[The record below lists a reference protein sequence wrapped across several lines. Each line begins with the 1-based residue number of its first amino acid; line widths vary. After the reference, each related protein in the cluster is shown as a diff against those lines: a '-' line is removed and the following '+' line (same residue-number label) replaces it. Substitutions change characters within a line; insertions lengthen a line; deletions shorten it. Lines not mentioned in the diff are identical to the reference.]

1 MVPARGRLVYE
12 SGQWE
17 VDLGQREL
25 RARGIPIPI
34 GGRAFEII
42 EALVQSAGELVSKDD
57 LMGRVW
63 PDVVVEE
70 NTLQVHISAIRK
82 ALGPDR
88 GLLRTASGHG
98 YRLLGAWTAR
108 SKEMPAAP
116 LNLAPAPVVAP
127 ASAGNLPV
135 SNSDLIGRAAAVQ
148 HLLDLV
154 SAYRVVTL
162 AGPGGIGKTR
172 LALEVAHGLAPVFR
186 GERWFIELGSL
197 SDPDLVPSA
206 AAGVLGLEL
215 GGDLISPTSIARAI
229 GGRQILLI
237 LDSCEHVIDAA
248 AELAETIVRMCPRAS
263 VLATSRELLRIDGE
277 YTYRVPALDVPAT
290 GTDGPQEVIEHSA
303 VQLLIARTRALLSDF
318 SPRPADLP
326 TIGAICRRLD
336 GIPLAIELA
345 AARAATLGLEPVLSR
360 LDERFALLTGGRR
373 TALPRHKTL
382 RATLDWS
389 YELLPEAERRL
400 LRFLSVFAAGFTLE
414 AAAAVMSEA
423 GNSAPAIMEGIA
435 NLVAKSLVALDGNG
449 AVSRWRLLETTRAY
463 GLEKLRESGESEQAA
478 RRHAEFFRDLVTSA
492 SEATP
497 TPENLAR
504 YGREIDNVRVALDWA
519 FSPAGDPAIG
529 RVLTAAYVPVWFDLE
544 LMVECRERTERALD
558 SVDAAERLSDP
569 LRMQLHIALGVALTF
584 TMGPVERARMVSA
597 KALEIA
603 ESLDDVDAQLR
614 TLWCLCALYWDIG
627 ETRASHSL
635 AERFTRVARRTGDPA
650 VVLVGER
657 LIGTTLQTGGR
668 QIEAR
673 RSFERV
679 LDLYVVP
686 RDRRHTIW
694 FQYDQRVLARAM
706 LARVLWLQG
715 FVDQAREQAQASLAA
730 AQAAGHV
737 SSGFYALVYAVFPIS
752 VMTGDF
758 LAAERAVAMLI
769 DLATRHN
776 ATYWRNVGRCLEGK
790 LLIMR
795 GEHRAGA
802 ILLRAALDTCNGTG
816 WTMSAPEFL
825 GVLAQAQ
832 AALGEHGDALAVV
845 DQALTRADDGGE
857 RWYFAELLRIR
868 GELLLPGADDRS
880 LSSAEACFARAMDI
894 AREQGALFW
903 ELRAALSLAR
913 LRIRQDRVEEAR
925 QLLAPTY
932 ERFSEG
938 FETADLRAARDLL

>member
-1 MVPARGRLVYE
+1 MYE

-25 RARGIPIPI
+25 RARGIPIPL

-63 PDVVVEE
+63 PGVVVEE

-82 ALGPDR
+82 ALGSDR

-98 YRLLGAWTAR
+98 YRLLGAWIAKPR
-108 SKEMPAAP
+108 GVPPDPVDLVPVPVAAPAA
-116 LNLAPAPVVAP
+116 V
-127 ASAGNLPV
+127 GNLPV
-135 SNSDLIGRAAAVQ
+135 ATSDLIGRETAVQ

-172 LALEVAHGLAPVFR
+172 LALELAHGLAPVFR

-197 SDPDLVPSA
+197 TDPDLVPSA

-215 GGDLISPTSIARAI
+215 GGDLISPMSIARAL
-229 GGRQILLI
+229 GGRQALLV

-248 AELAETIVRMCPRAS
+248 AELAETIVRMCPHAS
-263 VLATSRELLRIDGE
+263 ILATSRELLRIDGE
-277 YTYRVPALDVPAT
+277 YTYRVPALDVPSHDT
-290 GTDGPQEVIEHSA
+290 HGPQEVIEHSA
-303 VQLLIARTRALLSDF
+303 VQLLIARTKALLSDF
-318 SPRPADLP
+318 SPRPADLA

-345 AARAATLGLEPVLSR
+345 AARAATLGLEPVLAR

-400 LRFLSVFAAGFTLE
+400 LRFLAVFAAGFTLE
-414 AAAAVMSEA
+414 AAAAVMSDA

-435 NLVAKSLVALDGNG
+435 NLVAKSMVALDGNG
-449 AVSRWRLLETTRAY
+449 AASRWRLLETTRAY
-463 GLEKLRESGESEQAA
+463 GLEKLAESGESEQAL
-478 RRHAEFFRDLVTSA
+478 RRHAEFFRDLVATTSQ
-492 SEATP
+492 TPP

-519 FSPAGDPAIG
+519 FSPSGDPAIG
-529 RVLTAAYVPVWFDLE
+529 RTLTVAYVPVWFHLE

-558 SVDAAERLSDP
+558 SVDSEAGLDDP
-569 LRMQLHIALGVALTF
+569 LRMQLNIALGVALTF
-584 TMGPVERARMVSA
+584 TMGSVERTKLVSG
-597 KALEIA
+597 KALDIA

-627 ETRASHSL
+627 ETRASQIT
-635 AERFTRVARRTGDPA
+635 AERFTRVARRTGDAA

-657 LIGTTLQTGGR
+657 LVGTTLQTGGR

-673 RSFERV
+673 RCFERV
-679 LDLYVVP
+679 LDLYVGP
-686 RDRRHTIW
+686 GDRRHTIW

-715 FVDQAREQAQASLAA
+715 FVDQARDQAQASLAE

-737 SSGFYALVYAVFPIS
+737 SSGFYALVYAVFPIAA
-752 VMTGDF
+752 MTGDF
-758 LAAERAVAMLI
+758 VGAERAVAMLL

-776 ATYWRNVGRCLEGK
+776 ATYWRNVGRCLEAK

-795 GEHRAGA
+795 GEHGAGA

-825 GVLAQAQ
+825 GVLAGART
-832 AALGEHGDALAVV
+832 ALGEHGDALTLI
-845 DQALTRADDGGE
+845 DEALARADDGGE
-857 RWYFAELLRIR
+857 RWYFPELLRIK
-868 GELLLPGADDRS
+868 GELLLHGADDRS
-880 LSSAEACFARAMDI
+880 LAAAEACLGRAIDV
-894 AREQGALFW
+894 AGEQGALFW
-903 ELRAALSLAR
+903 ELRAVLSLAR
-913 LRIRQDRVEEAR
+913 LRMRQDRAEEAR
-925 QLLAPTY
+925 ELLAPVY
-932 ERFSEG
+932 ARFGEG
-938 FETADLRAARDLL
+938 FETADLRAARELLQE